1 MSWPP
6 PPLPALATDRFA
18 LIVTALIGYVRTKIR
33 AGVEWAVFDA
43 AQARVRRIRNR
54 FAALVVKY
62 RAGTLP
68 APRPKRAPCPIEP
81 ADESEP
87 TPKPARPVSLLPR
100 NFAWLCGIVPQ
111 WAAGCGGQ
119 VLHLLDEP
127 EMREL
132 IAAAPQAG
140 RLLRPLLWMTGR
152 PCPDFL
158 ALPPRIPAP
167 KDPLATGPVR
177 PRRPRQSATS
187 AANSYR
193 RKAPVED
200 PSAADGRT
208 ASSRPAPAGGPAA
221 PGRAAGAAAAGVQ
234 KFRGCEG

>member
-6 PPLPALATDRFA
+6 PPLPELATDRFA

-33 AGVEWAVFDA
+33 AGVEWALFNA
-43 AQARVRRIRNR
+43 AQAHVRRIRNR

-68 APRPKRAPCPIEP
+68 APRPKRPPPAIEP
-81 ADESEP
+81 PDGSEPDESEQK
-87 TPKPARPVSLLPR
+87 PKPVRPVSLLPR

-127 EMREL
+127 EMRDL

-152 PCPDFL
+152 HCPDFL
-158 ALPPRIPAP
+158 ALPPRVRAPRHLSPA
-167 KDPLATGPVR
+167 DPSDADQPV
-177 PRRPRQSATS
+177 P
-187 AANSYR
+187 AADPI
-193 RKAPVED
+193 AACDTPAA
-200 PSAADGRT
+200 PSAA
-208 ASSRPAPAGGPAA
+208 APAAQPAARPAARPAA
-221 PGRAAGAAAAGVQ
+221 GLTV
-234 KFRGCEG
+234 FRG

>member
-68 APRPKRAPCPIEP
+68 APRPKRPAPVPPPASEPPDDSEP
-81 ADESEP
+81 AEASEP
-87 TPKPARPVSLLPR
+87 KPKPVRPVSLLPR

-111 WAAGCGGQ
+111 WAAGVRGSG
-119 VLHLLDEP
+119 
-127 EMREL
+127 
-132 IAAAPQAG
+132 AASARRAG
-140 RLLRPLLWMTGR
+140 DAGA
-152 PCPDFL
+152 D
-158 ALPPRIPAP
+158 
-167 KDPLATGPVR
+167 
-177 PRRPRQSATS
+177 RRG
-187 AANSYR
+187 AA
-193 RKAPVED
+193 
-200 PSAADGRT
+200 
-208 ASSRPAPAGGPAA
+208 
-221 PGRAAGAAAAGVQ
+221 GRAAAASAAVDDGAALPRFPRPATAGASAAARIGTN
-234 KFRGCEG
+234 RPAAN